1 MSVTMQKVLA
11 EIDREE
17 PNYPAIAKLG
27 PEALPHLKMII
38 AANDPLK
45 AAKAAYA
52 ASLIGGA
59 DAIELLRVAAE
70 HHDPQVRIAVAHGL
84 QNLSEAAPSD
94 LVLKSLDDPDAG
106 VRKLALKTTAMLKRS
121 EFSRRVAEIEK
132 SDPAEHLRSAATT
145 TARQLAPSSK
155 PAKKAV
161 PK

>member
-1 MSVTMQKVLA
+1 MSVTMQQVLA

-27 PEALPHLKMII
+27 PEALPHLRMII
-38 AANDPLK
+38 AADDPLK

-84 QNLSEAAPSD
+84 QNLLEAAPSE
-94 LVLKSLDDPDAG
+94 LVLKSLNDPDAG
-106 VRKLALKTTAMLKRS
+106 VRKLALKTTAMLKRG

-132 SDPAEHLRSAATT
+132 SDPAEHLRSAATV
-145 TARQLAPSSK
+145 TAKQLAPGT
-155 PAKKAV
+155 PAKKAAR
-161 PK
+161 K